1 MQRGL
6 KVLLFP
12 APAFATKNLTT
23 KLYAAVLSLP
33 PKAVIKLSSNK
44 IESWIWGCNLC

>member
-6 KVLLFP
+6 KVLLVP

-44 IESWIWGCNLC
+44 IES